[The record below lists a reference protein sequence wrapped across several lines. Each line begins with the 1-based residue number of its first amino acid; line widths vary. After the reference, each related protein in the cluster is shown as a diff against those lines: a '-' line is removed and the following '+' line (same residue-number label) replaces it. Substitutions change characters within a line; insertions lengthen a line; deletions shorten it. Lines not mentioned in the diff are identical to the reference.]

1 MIQNNRL
8 FKSATTIIKA
18 IPLYYKKICVQKG
31 QLRLVRRSSL
41 Y

>member
-8 FKSATTIIKA
+8 FKSATTIKA

-31 QLRLVRRSSL
+31 QLRLVRRNSL